1 MITQKQK
8 RALVLAVRAGEILM
22 KNGAEIYR
30 VEEVITRI
38 CHACE
43 IPYVEVFATP
53 TGIFTSIGT
62 GGADGETETYIKAI
76 KTRTTD
82 LEKISKVNS
91 FSRRFTTTIL
101 SVEDGM
107 KELTAIENEKPFSL
121 GLRLFGAAFV
131 GALFAMIFGGN
142 WQDGLC
148 AGVIGPLS
156 YSLSV
161 FLSKHDISYFIQ
173 DFFCCALAS
182 LLALTAEAIGLTG
195 SHDHIIIGVLMI
207 FVPGA
212 AFTNSLR
219 DYLSGDMLS
228 GVARLTEALA
238 IAISLA
244 AGAGFVLKIWSSLVG
259 LIGGAIV

>member
-76 KTRTTD
+76 KSRTTD

-91 FSRRFTTTIL
+91 FSRRFTTTVL

-107 KELTAIENEKPFSL
+107 KELTAIDNEKPFCL
-121 GLRLFGAAFV
+121 GLRLFGASFV
-131 GALFAMIFGGN
+131 AALFAMIFGGQ

-156 YSLSV
+156 YLLSL
-161 FLSKHDISYFIQ
+161 FLAKHDVSYFIQ

-182 LLALTAEAIGLTG
+182 LLALTAETLGLTG
-195 SHDHIIIGVLMI
+195 AHDHIIIGVLMI

-219 DYLSGDMLS
+219 DFLSGDMLS

-244 AGAGFVLKIWSSLVG
+244 AGAGFVLKIWGSLVG